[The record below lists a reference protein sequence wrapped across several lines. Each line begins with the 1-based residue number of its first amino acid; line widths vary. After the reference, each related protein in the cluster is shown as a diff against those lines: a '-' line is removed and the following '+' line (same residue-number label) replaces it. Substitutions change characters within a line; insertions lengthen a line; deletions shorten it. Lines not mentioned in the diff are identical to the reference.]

1 MKQALVLISTLL
13 FIAGCV
19 SGNHSVPAA
28 PSPEDN
34 LRSLLN
40 EELAD
45 VIIDHIDEDRAQG
58 SYNYPDSVLCA
69 GVWFDFRGESDS
81 IRVLGGLMALY
92 EGEFEQPDVHFLGYL
107 EGDNL
112 FVSIA
117 SLGEEKPQSLQ
128 QLLDTATLLTDREQ
142 YKATADAFAATVPGY
157 CAWLESTYTIDADGA
172 LILNNRQIRR

>member
-40 EELAD
+40 AELAD

-81 IRVLGGLMALY
+81 IRVVGGPMALY

-112 FVSIA
+112 FVSIG
-117 SLGEEKPQSLQ
+117 SLGEEKPQSIQ
-128 QLLDTATLLTDREQ
+128 QLLGTAALLTDREQ
-142 YKATADAFAATVPGY
+142 YKAAADAFIAGLPSI
-157 CAWLESTYTIDADGA
+157 CASLQSTYAIGADGTPV
-172 LILNNRQIRR
+172 LNNRQVIR

>member
-81 IRVLGGLMALY
+81 IRVVGGPMALY

-107 EGDNL
+107 KGDNL
-112 FVSIA
+112 FVSIG
-117 SLGEEKPQSLQ
+117 SLGEEKPQSIQ
-128 QLLDTATLLTDREQ
+128 QLLGTALLTDPEQ
-142 YKATADAFAATVPGY
+142 YKAAADAFIAGLPCI
-157 CAWLESTYTIDADGA
+157 CASLQSTYSIGVDGTPV
-172 LILNNRQIRR
+172 LNNRQVIR

>member
-45 VIIDHIDEDRAQG
+45 VIIDHIDEDRARG
-58 SYNYPDSVLCA
+58 SNNYPDSVLCA
-69 GVWFDFRGESDS
+69 GAWFDFRGESDS
-81 IRVLGGLMALY
+81 IRVVGGPMALY

-112 FVSIA
+112 FVSIG
-117 SLGEEKPQSLQ
+117 SLGEEKPQSIQ
-128 QLLDTATLLTDREQ
+128 QLLGTAALLTDREQ
-142 YKATADAFAATVPGY
+142 YKAAADAFIAGLPSI
-157 CAWLESTYTIDADGA
+157 CASLQSTYAIGADGTPV
-172 LILNNRQIRR
+172 LNNRQVIR